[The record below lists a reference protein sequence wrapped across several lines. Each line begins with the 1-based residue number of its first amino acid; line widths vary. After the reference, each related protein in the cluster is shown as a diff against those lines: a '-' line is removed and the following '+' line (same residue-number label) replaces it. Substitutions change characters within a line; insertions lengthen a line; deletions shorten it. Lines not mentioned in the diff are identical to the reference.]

1 MRALARTLPA
11 IAMILFLLCAHTIA
25 NAASPASTEPPEI
38 IEKETALFLRAADAL
53 ERTRKLGARGRTAYI
68 DKRAI
73 GARYIYVVV
82 EISRPKNPDERAPVP
97 ATLTRTED
105 ENGQSLVIAA
115 TLSSRAAAKKAI
127 KQMSAEGINAF
138 IIETGKGGT
147 PGYSI
152 VVTPGPVAPPL
163 APPVAPIV
171 APPVAPPVAP
181 IKEGTLKEDEPAPVE
196 AATPAPVAPAKAS
209 SQKKLKK
216 DIDIFQSSD
225 DALQLTRELGAKGR
239 IAFIEKRRIKDR
251 DMYAVVEIYTEKAPE
266 EQPSQPVMLPEVDEH
281 GPVEAAAPA
290 PVAPTVAPPVAP
302 IKAGRLKMLKKD
314 IDIFLKRETALL
326 LVNNLGAKGRIVHIE
341 TRFVGAGE
349 MHVVVEVYTA
359 KTRKEQP
366 PQPATLPSRGHM
378 VVATLTSKAAAVNAL
393 RRLTLKGV
401 EAHVIVTHEG
411 GAPAYSF
418 VVNPRVVEPQL
429 LPEPGSIKTPP
440 PQGEA
445 PKTISFEY
453 ELNPYYTNAD
463 LFLSLTNAP
472 IPDAGERSELEI
484 YRDLF
489 LGSYIPRFMV
499 LEVSVYPMP
508 LAGVWLKE
516 QAPEFYS
523 KADVGDNFNF
533 FQAVTEGFE
542 EPWAVSL
549 FLGNVMNF
557 KRSGSPE
564 FEGGNKGF
572 MGYLLSV
579 GNLHIKDNVLID
591 DNWTK
596 IEWKI
601 KGDRDYPKQ
610 KLSWSFRIGA
620 KYHGH
625 PEITNV
631 YYVAVRRSRLD
642 FEAESS
648 SIRHNSAFEYTF
660 LFDQVHMAAVQHE
673 FSVEKKFPQKG
684 KKYAFTLALGVIY
697 DKDRK
702 YTGALDDR
710 DGDSYSII
718 IRPNI
723 EF

>member
-1 MRALARTLPA
+1 MMRTLARTLMA
-11 IAMILFLLCAHTIA
+11 TMALLALLATQA
-25 NAASPASTEPPEI
+25 NAGPAGPAGYNPTTGVEKDIDIFQRPEDALRLARELGSKGRIAFIEKRQIKGRDIYVVIEVYTTKTQKEQPPQPAALPEENAQGPAEAPVPAPVALIKASTPEKLKKDI
-38 IEKETALFLRAADAL
+38 DIFQRQEDALRLAKKLGSKGRIAFIEKRPI
-53 ERTRKLGARGRTAYI
+53 KGR
-68 DKRAI
+68 D
-73 GARYIYVVV
+73 IYVVV
-82 EISRPKNPDERAPVP
+82 EIYTAKTPKEQPPQP
-97 ATLTRTED
+97 ATLKQED
-105 ENGQSLVIAA
+105 G
-115 TLSSRAAAKKAI
+115 R
-127 KQMSAEGINAF
+127 G
-138 IIETGKGGT
+138 
-147 PGYSI
+147 
-152 VVTPGPVAPPL
+152 
-163 APPVAPIV
+163 
-171 APPVAPPVAP
+171 
-181 IKEGTLKEDEPAPVE
+181 PVE
-196 AATPAPVAPAKAS
+196 AAVPAPVALPVTPIKAS
-209 SQKKLKK
+209 TLKKLKK
-216 DIDIFQSSD
+216 DIDIFLKQD
-225 DALQLTRELGAKGR
+225 RALRLANELGAKGR
-239 IAFIEKRRIKDR
+239 AVRVENRSVGTGE
-251 DMYAVVEIYTEKAPE
+251 MYVVVEIYT
-266 EQPSQPVMLPEVDEH
+266 
-281 GPVEAAAPA
+281 
-290 PVAPTVAPPVAP
+290 
-302 IKAGRLKMLKKD
+302 
-314 IDIFLKRETALL
+314 
-326 LVNNLGAKGRIVHIE
+326 
-341 TRFVGAGE
+341 
-349 MHVVVEVYTA
+349 A
-359 KTRKEQP
+359 KTPKEQH
-366 PQPATLPSRGHM
+366 PQPATLPSHGY
-378 VVATLTSKAAAVNAL
+378 VAVATLDSKEVAIDAL
-393 RRLTLKGV
+393 KRLNLKGFK
-401 EAHVIVTHEG
+401 AHVIVAREG
-411 GAPAYSF
+411 GAATYSF
-418 VVNPRVVEPQL
+418 VVNPRTVASLLEPRPPAFSSFK
-429 LPEPGSIKTPP
+429 LPPS
-440 PQGEA
+440 QGTA

-508 LAGVWLKE
+508 LAGVWLKKR
-516 QAPEFYS
+516 APELYS
-523 KADVGDNFNF
+523 KADVGDDLNL

-572 MGYLLSV
+572 MGYLFSV
-579 GNLHIKDNVLID
+579 GNLHIKDNVLIE
-591 DNWTK
+591 DNWRE

-620 KYHGH
+620 KFHDH
-625 PEITNV
+625 PDITDV
-631 YYVAVRRSRLD
+631 YYVSVRRSRLD
-642 FEAESS
+642 FEAENA

-660 LFDQVHMAAVQHE
+660 LFDQKHQAAVQHA